1 MALLWTF
8 DEQQTIKPISAN
20 NEQKFAQLASE
31 VQLIKLK
38 ELMGADFVQDVLAN
52 PDSTWNAKLLDGAT
66 YDINDVSYTFAG
78 LKYVLAFLF
87 YERYIMEIDAQDTYV
102 GLMRNE
108 NPNATHVGFAQK
120 KNMAQ
125 EMRRIANDY
134 WKDCYQFVCENSEE
148 FPYAQVKTSGKF
160 YAL

>member
-1 MALLWTF
+1 MALLWDF
-8 DEQQTIKPISAN
+8 DDQQAIKPISAN
-20 NEQKFAQLASE
+20 NEGKFAQLAAE

-38 ELMGADFVQDVLAN
+38 ELMGADFYQDVLAN
-52 PDSTWNAKLLDGAT
+52 STDTWNAKLLDGAT

-102 GLMRNE
+102 GFMRNE
-108 NPNATHVGFAQK
+108 NPNAVHVGFAQK

-125 EMRRIANDY
+125 EMRRVANDH
-134 WKDCYQFVCENSEE
+134 WKDCYLFVCENSVE
-148 FPYAQVKTSGKF
+148 FPYAQVKTSGRF
-160 YAL
+160 YFI